1 METANKLELHYY
13 FNDNSHTMD
22 AIIRNK
28 CEAELLALINEV
40 KNSLGFDFSLDAEA
54 LREGGLIN
62 KWKALGENQAQIQII
77 LSIILII
84 LTTAGLYISMDD
96 ELDIELKKLDREEK
110 ILTIQKLKK
119 ELSEG
124 NTNDKTVKE
133 AAISINNDFK
143 VLTRKS
149 NLFKQLDS
157 YEKITELGINS
168 LTIED
173 KPIQPEK
180 IIPKADFYKYILT
193 TNDLPD
199 EVIEDAEIEIISPV
213 LREGKYKW
221 KGIYQDEPISFHMA
235 DTEFKND
242 VLSKQVSFQH
252 GTVIQCVLRVC
263 RELDE
268 TGEIVVKATNGY
280 TVNTVISKID
290 DEKTSETSQ
299 GRRYK
304 LIKKMIE
311 GQEELFKP

>member
-62 KWKALGENQAQIQII
+62 KWKALGKNQAQINIVI
-77 LSIILII
+77 GIILII
-84 LTTAGLYISMDD
+84 IGLANLYQSKDD
-96 ELDIELKKLDREEK
+96 EIDIELKKLDREEK
-110 ILTIQKLKK
+110 LLNIEKLKR

-124 NTNDKTVKE
+124 NTNDRTVKE

-149 NLFKQLDS
+149 NLYKQLDS
-157 YEKITELGINS
+157 YEKITKLGINA
-168 LTIED
+168 LTIDD

-180 IIPKADFYKYILT
+180 VIHKADFYKYILT

-199 EVIEDAEIEIISPV
+199 EVIENAEIEIISPV

-221 KGIYQDEPISFHMA
+221 KGIYQDESISFHMA

-252 GTVIQCVLRVC
+252 GTVIQCVLKIC

-268 TGEIVVKATNGY
+268 TGEIVVNGY

-290 DEKTSETSQ
+290 DEQIHETSQ

-304 LIKKMIE
+304 LSKKFIE
-311 GQEELFKP
+311 GQEELFKQ

>member
-1 METANKLELHYY
+1 METVNKLELHYY

-22 AIIRNK
+22 ALIRNK

-54 LREGGLIN
+54 LREGGLRN
-62 KWKALGENQAQIQII
+62 LWEAVGKNQAQINII
-77 LSIILII
+77 LTIILII
-84 LTTAGLYISMDD
+84 LAIANLYQTKDD
-96 ELDIELKKLDREEK
+96 EIDIELKKLDREEK
-110 ILTIQKLKK
+110 LLTIQKLKR
-119 ELSEG
+119 EVSEG
-124 NTNDKTVKE
+124 ITNDKSVKE

-149 NLFKQLDS
+149 NLYKQLDS
-157 YEKITELGINS
+157 YEKITKLGINT
-168 LTIED
+168 LTIENR
-173 KPIQPEK
+173 PIQPEK
-180 IIPKADFYKYILT
+180 VIPKSDFYKYILS

-235 DTEFKND
+235 DAEFKND

-252 GTVIQCVLRVC
+252 GTVIQCVLKIC

-268 TGEIVVKATNGY
+268 TGEIVINGY

-290 DEKTSETSQ
+290 DEKISETSQ

-304 LIKKMIE
+304 LSKKFIE
-311 GQEELFKP
+311 GQEELFKS